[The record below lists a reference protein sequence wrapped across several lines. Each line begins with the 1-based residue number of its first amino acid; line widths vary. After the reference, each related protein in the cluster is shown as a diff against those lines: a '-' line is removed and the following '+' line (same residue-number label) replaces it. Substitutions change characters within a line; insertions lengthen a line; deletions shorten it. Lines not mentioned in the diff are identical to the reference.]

1 MHEPYRLG
9 LLQQG
14 EGLLLGYVGG
24 SRGAL
29 MSGECEADIQGEI
42 AFPAHIILLLP
53 ADALVIAE

>member
-1 MHEPYRLG
+1 
-9 LLQQG
+9 
-14 EGLLLGYVGG
+14 
-24 SRGAL
+24 